1 MNPIVPIFSK
11 FLKNK
16 SGFTLMELM
25 MVTGMLALF
34 TLAVTEL
41 IRGQKALVIESEI
54 AADMTQMKAEIQ
66 SLLSSHQH
74 CNANFSKKALGDQPA
89 IYTCS
94 TSGEFDC
101 IPLSDSLGSPVEKF
115 KRKSGTDWTNTGSAS
130 NRVRIVSIITKF
142 EALKVP
148 LEDALC
154 DEACKIKINE
164 ALDAGL
170 KTNASMTVQF
180 EKKYSSTKTTEEEVT
195 FTTPVIDMGKT
206 SRTFTLIFRVPEK
219 CSNSWNYLN
228 METIKQ

>member
-41 IRGQKALVIESEI
+41 IKGQKALIIESEI

-74 CNANFSKKALGDQPA
+74 CNANFSLKVPGEYPA

-101 IPLSDSLGSPVEKF
+101 IPGFPGSPVEKF
-115 KRKSGTDWTNTGSAS
+115 KRKSGNDWTNTGSAS
-130 NRVRIVSIITKF
+130 NRVRIVSIYTKF
-142 EALKVP
+142 EALEEP
-148 LEDALC
+148 LDS
-154 DEACKIKINE
+154 ACGGE
-164 ALDAGL
+164 EGCGSVLLDAGI
-170 KTNASMTVQF
+170 KTNASMTVKF
-180 EKKYSSTKTTEEEVT
+180 EKKYLTTTKIEEFPLTKIEEFT
-195 FTTPVIDMGKT
+195 FSTPVIDNGYI
-206 SRTFTLIFRVPEK
+206 SDAGSRVPGA

-228 METIKQ
+228 METTQ